1 MGLISR
7 VSSRTYR
14 EKVMNARLLN
24 VGRRFQSMMDKAKK
38 AFDEPIKGGANF
50 RGGYKSHADRY
61 GVRTYSLRELTET
74 KSDYFRGLIWSSLA
88 VFIIWDVFHDVSC
101 HHKLYSDPANA
112 KFHFFQDDKS
122 VYGETEGAL
131 DTKMMKDAKI
141 MNGGYLF
148 YGQRSKSFQG
158 RSQACKFVV
167 SPRLLIIYQLKRE
180 FSFA

>member
-74 KSDYFRGLIWSSLA
+74 KSDYRALKNETVVPEEGLAFQIL
-88 VFIIWDVFHDVSC
+88 
-101 HHKLYSDPANA
+101 LNA
-112 KFHFFQDDKS
+112 LCTS
-122 VYGETEGAL
+122 
-131 DTKMMKDAKI
+131 
-141 MNGGYLF
+141 
-148 YGQRSKSFQG
+148 
-158 RSQACKFVV
+158 
-167 SPRLLIIYQLKRE
+167 
-180 FSFA
+180 